1 MYGESPDQSDIGKT
15 SVVNWCEWQTQLN
28 TEGWLYA
35 DLLRTS
41 QTVWRSGKGV
51 QRIAENL
58 LLPDFLQSSTFLYA
72 STSNW
77 FQIYGVLHILFPQCL
92 HACEI
97 LLKSLKTFL
106 LLITCF
112 SENSSQ
118 FSADILLTVRLPWY
132 YPQNFTHLSDYIIWY
147 SGSQEED

>member
-1 MYGESPDQSDIGKT
+1 MYGESPDQSDIEKK
-15 SVVNWCEWQTQLN
+15 SVVNWCESQRQLN
-28 TEGWLYA
+28 TEGRLCA

-41 QTVWRSGKGV
+41 QTVGRLGKGV

-77 FQIYGVLHILFPQCL
+77 FSDLWSASYSFSTVSTCTRNSSQISEDF
-92 HACEI
+92 
-97 LLKSLKTFL
+97 FL
-106 LLITCF
+106 LFTCF

-118 FSADILLTVRLPWY
+118 FSADILLTARLPLY
-132 YPQNFTHLSDYIIWY
+132 YPQNFTYLSDYIIWY
-147 SGSQEED
+147 SGSQEKD